1 MAAARGSVFSW
12 HRLVA
17 KANAADELG
26 GAVIIAIRWGRQQGA
41 TTLTDDDMSNWVF
54 RLEQALATLVDHD
67 GEPLAPRP
75 LTLAVVQAHLAIKSI
90 VRDAAL
96 RAVGTVTLKAYKS
109 AAISVRD
116 AVACCLGAAVGIAS
130 HKAYS
135 TAFYAAYGGAV
146 QNHRDLHS
154 QLLKAYYHFFG
165 VSAGAFES
173 RNSRDAKRRG
183 RTRPRRK
190 TKMVPKEF
198 ASEEDPD
205 SEEEEAADQDAV
217 LERQWGQA
225 PFISQGCNGTAA
237 AAAAGSSSSTLPLP
251 GAGTWVWPLYEAAPA
266 FPSWWNPWA
275 PCDPE
280 AVLLPPA
287 LWATPAPVSYFGG
300 PSGIGGQNFCA
311 PQNSRDMTVLPTLGP
326 SVAVALIDR
335 PLPLSLASAA
345 DYKPMASAGCTPGGS
360 VLPQA
365 DATALS
371 SEPRHSAER
380 GGYEFHVECGPC
392 GVARLLATEKAAS
405 GRSDSEYSE
414 PQGGP
419 RRADHL
425 RGGQEGDPPRGGMT
439 TIEPT
444 RSSLNQKVAL
454 CRKTRLRALH
464 QTIRERDQRIS
475 ELAAENARLRRLG
488 LARVDASLCA
498 IDYRFGHE
506 VYAKLGELQQAS
518 AYYQWGAEG

>member
-54 RLEQALATLVDHD
+54 RLEQALATLVAHD

-75 LTLAVVQAHLAIKSI
+75 LTLAVVRAHLAIKSI

-135 TAFYAAYGGAV
+135 TAFYSAYGGAV
-146 QNHRDLHS
+146 HNHPDLHS

-190 TKMVPKEF
+190 TKMVPKEC

-237 AAAAGSSSSTLPLP
+237 AAAAGSSSSTLLLP

-345 DYKPMASAGCTPGGS
+345 DYKPMVSAG
-360 VLPQA
+360 A

-475 ELAAENARLRRLG
+475 ELAAENARLRRLV

-498 IDYRFGHE
+498 IDYRFGNE

>member
-41 TTLTDDDMSNWVF
+41 TTLTDGDLANWVF

-75 LTLAVVQAHLAIKSI
+75 LTLAVVQAHLAIRSI

-146 QNHRDLHS
+146 QNDRDLHS

-165 VSAGAFES
+165 VSDGAFES

-190 TKMVPKEF
+190 TKMVPKEC

-217 LERQWGQA
+217 LEGQWGQA

-237 AAAAGSSSSTLPLP
+237 AAAAGSSSSTLPWP

-280 AVLLPPA
+280 AALLPPA

-300 PSGIGGQNFCA
+300 PSGIG
-311 PQNSRDMTVLPTLGP
+311 DMTVLPTLGQ

-345 DYKPMASAGCTPGGS
+345 DYKPMVSAG
-360 VLPQA
+360 A

-425 RGGQEGDPPRGGMT
+425 RGGQEGDHP
-439 TIEPT
+439 E
-444 RSSLNQKVAL
+444 
-454 CRKTRLRALH
+454 
-464 QTIRERDQRIS
+464 E
-475 ELAAENARLRRLG
+475 E
-488 LARVDASLCA
+488 
-498 IDYRFGHE
+498 
-506 VYAKLGELQQAS
+506 
-518 AYYQWGAEG
+518 